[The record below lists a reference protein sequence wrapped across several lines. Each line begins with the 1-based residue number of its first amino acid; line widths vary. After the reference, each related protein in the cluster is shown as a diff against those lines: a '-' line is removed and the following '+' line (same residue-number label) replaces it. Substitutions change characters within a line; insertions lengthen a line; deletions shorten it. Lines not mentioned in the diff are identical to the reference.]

1 MNLYLGQ
8 KEVCAAGR
16 QHLRQLCDCSKVAV
30 GESQYIRFGEG
41 EVQYYEALIYK
52 RLFLSHE
59 GLMSPLRDLVLHR
72 YEEMQGLRT

>member
-1 MNLYLGQ
+1 MKIDLGQ

-30 GESQYIRFGEG
+30 GESQYIRVWRRGSAILCSTRFTKG
-41 EVQYYEALIYK
+41 
-52 RLFLSHE
+52 FLSHE
-59 GLMSPLRDLVLHR
+59 GPMSPLRDLVLHR